1 MWRSCDTKQFCRLK
15 SWKAGDFPLRRRVTK
30 QPRWPTLP
38 EHVSSAST
46 TDQRSRPAMKFEKKR
61 ESEREKAS
69 QEIGEGRIRGR
80 RENWPKM
87 CGFSGVSGT
96 MCEEER
102 LCSCR
107 APWRRAGRLRANAL
121 WKCPGGKGW
130 IGGGA
135 QASSW
140 YRRFDSRAEG
150 KKRIQTV
157 VVKPSS
163 GRPSANVR
171 STWWQP
177 RLVRAAF
184 IWDLVVRSRRTWFWG
199 STFDRW
205 IGERDVSGV
214 MGERRNREGQ
224 RTSLPQVWTS
234 PWFQCVPPSFLS
246 RSFGPSLSF
255 CASACLFSLFSRCAF
270 CPGLAHTHTHIHTQT
285 CLYLFL
291 TLSGRHHLF
300 FEIEVIKVARAR
312 ADPAED
318 WQHPRHWRSWCTRS
332 GWNRGGTWF
341 DGLFSRLMHKY
352 RPKMAVARSQIT
364 LSFISRQS

>member
-1 MWRSCDTKQFCRLK
+1 MTQLRHEAVLRLK
-15 SWKAGDFPLRRRVTK
+15 SWKAGDFPLRRGVTK

-46 TDQRSRPAMKFEKKR
+46 TDQRSRPAMKFKKKGKVR
-61 ESEREKAS
+61 GKKLPRKSGKGEYGGGAR
-69 QEIGEGRIRGR
+69 IGR
-80 RENWPKM
+80 KS
-87 CGFSGVSGT
+87 CGFSGVSGM

-107 APWRRAGRLRANAL
+107 APWRRADRLRANAL

-177 RLVRAAF
+177 RLVRAAL
-184 IWDLVVRSRRTWFWG
+184 IWDLVIRSRRAWFWG

-205 IGERDVSGV
+205 IRGRDVSGV
-214 MGERRNREGQ
+214 MGERRNREG
-224 RTSLPQVWTS
+224 
-234 PWFQCVPPSFLS
+234 
-246 RSFGPSLSF
+246 
-255 CASACLFSLFSRCAF
+255 
-270 CPGLAHTHTHIHTQT
+270 
-285 CLYLFL
+285 
-291 TLSGRHHLF
+291 
-300 FEIEVIKVARAR
+300 
-312 ADPAED
+312 
-318 WQHPRHWRSWCTRS
+318 
-332 GWNRGGTWF
+332 
-341 DGLFSRLMHKY
+341 
-352 RPKMAVARSQIT
+352 
-364 LSFISRQS
+364 